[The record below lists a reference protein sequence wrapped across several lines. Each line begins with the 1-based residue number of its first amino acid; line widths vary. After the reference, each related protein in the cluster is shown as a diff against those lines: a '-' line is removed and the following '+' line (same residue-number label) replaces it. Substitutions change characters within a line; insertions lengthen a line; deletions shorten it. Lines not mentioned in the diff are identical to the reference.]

1 MDDVRTDMQ
10 LADDVFVQAVSDD
23 ALEAAAGSRWI
34 GSKKTDAGS
43 AWCCGDETILHTCG
57 G

>member
-1 MDDVRTDMQ
+1 MDDIRTSPAE
-10 LADDVFVQAVSDD
+10 LDVFMRDISDD